1 MKMVMVFLLMR
12 PSKLKARKFYIF
24 NLTDDTV
31 VGVND
36 FAQASTFADLEGY
49 AVVETETGRIIN
61 EEGEAYDAD
70 GDLLSQVLALALN
83 KALRK
88 P

>member
-1 MKMVMVFLLMR
+1 MVMVFLLTKR
-12 PSKLKARKFYIF
+12 SDDLKARKFYIF